1 MSMPWDPSLEWDKPG
16 GVGSTDTGPS
26 VLDGLVADGK
36 LSKVVPNHLRL
47 DLNLV
52 ECLAIVDTND
62 ASNHLRDNDHVAE
75 MGPHWLWLL
84 TGRSILFLFKGSRV
98 SLRSNNVSGKKS
110 KFYKYKIDQHR
121 ILQ

>member
-1 MSMPWDPSLEWDKPG
+1 M
-16 GVGSTDTGPS
+16 
-26 VLDGLVADGK
+26 LDRLVRDGE
-36 LSKVVPNHLRL
+36 LCEVVANHLRL

-52 ECLAIVDTND
+52 ECLAVVDTND

-75 MGPHWLWLL
+75 MGPHWLRLL

-110 KFYKYKIDQHR
+110 KLDQHR

>member
-1 MSMPWDPSLEWDKPG
+1 VSG
-16 GVGSTDTGPS
+16 TDTGPT
-26 VLDGLVADGK
+26 VLDRLVGDGE
-36 LSKVVPNHLRL
+36 LSEVVANHLRL

-52 ECLAIVDTND
+52 ECLAIVDTDD

-75 MGPHWLWLL
+75 MGPHWLRLL